1 MNETVHVEQI
11 PINYQWVRYGLYRK
25 QRDSPTE
32 ETVSPPTEATYN
44 YFLRDNVRDHR
55 AGTSDLPFLNH
66 TQIRL
71 RVLYIV
77 MRRILLF

>member
-1 MNETVHVEQI
+1 MKQFMLNR
-11 PINYQWVRYGLYRK
+11 YQLIISGSGTDYTANNVTHPRK
-25 QRDSPTE
+25 KPS
-32 ETVSPPTEATYN
+32 SPTEATYN